1 MVLRLS
7 NQVMDGGHE
16 EKHEADEQYQ
26 VATKIE
32 ERARG
37 R

>member
-1 MVLRLS
+1 M
-7 NQVMDGGHE
+7 MDGGHE
-16 EKHEADEQYQ
+16 EKHEADAKYQ

-37 R
+37 P